1 VLVALAQQALVY
13 NFDKEHNMAGMNY
26 SRTTNRH
33 IANHTINPRWTTGKA
48 YRPELNSPVT
58 VIKADGTK
66 VVEKPLGYDEINKV
80 NKIKKKRKR
89 NKRKAKFVHV
99 NEVIKREIARE
110 HAVKDREQAL
120 EEYKQRQKALK
131 PKPVETKPMIV
142 SSVAPV
148 KTFHKKVEKQPYHK
162 AETEFKATRTPSPE
176 WLARKAEQEAAA
188 EKALAKKKLLPWEGK
203 HDSR

>member
-1 VLVALAQQALVY
+1 MY
-13 NFDKEHNMAGMNY
+13 NFDKEHDMSGMNY
-26 SRTTNRH
+26 SRSTNRH

-80 NKIKKKRKR
+80 NKIKKKRTNKKARRTKLSGEEAKKQELARHHADLARQQSLKDFKKR
-89 NKRKAKFVHV
+89 QQEQKRTT
-99 NEVIKREIARE
+99 
-110 HAVKDREQAL
+110 
-120 EEYKQRQKALK
+120 
-131 PKPVETKPMIV
+131 PVAPLIV
-142 SSVAPV
+142 SGVAPV
-148 KTFHKKVEKQPYHK
+148 KKFNKKVEKPEYHK

-188 EKALAKKKLLPWEGK
+188 ERALAKKKLLPWEGK

>member
-1 VLVALAQQALVY
+1 
-13 NFDKEHNMAGMNY
+13 MSGMNY
-26 SRTTNRH
+26 GRSTNRY

-48 YRPELNSPVT
+48 YKPELNSPVT

-89 NKRKAKFVHV
+89 KGKRTVTTKTPAQIAI
-99 NEVIKREIARE
+99 EQQLARE
-110 HAVKDREQAL
+110 YAVKDREKAL

-131 PKPVETKPMIV
+131 PKPVEKQPLIV
-142 SSVAPV
+142 SNVVPE
-148 KTFHKKVEKQPYHK
+148 KKFNKRVEKQPYHK
-162 AETEFKATRTPSPE
+162 AETEFKATRTPNPE

-188 EKALAKKKLLPWEGK
+188 EQALAKKKLLPWEGK